1 MCATGSA
8 SSQGSPRVKR
18 SANANTNGI
27 GFEEDPGSFAF
38 SEASLATLFE
48 LNGFFLELL
57 AEAPCNPTGKSPAW
71 SAALRPQARQLT
83 AAARARIARCPICL
97 VDVGFHDEARWGSQ
111 SSERRLPEEVSGLPP
126 GRTIELTQMAVT
138 LAWTIARASPEAA
151 YIIFGMTPDS
161 VRLVSGLS
169 LNRIPWLA
177 ERNAPAI
184 RPVWADRPQ
193 IWQHLLSLSDPP
205 PTSRLPPLHVRAM
218 QRQLAALSLATS
230 ASPPIQQPHR

>member
-1 MCATGSA
+1 MRT
-8 SSQGSPRVKR
+8 PT
-18 SANANTNGI
+18 NTNGI

-38 SEASLATLFE
+38 SEASLTTLFE

-57 AEAPCNPTGKSPAW
+57 AEAARNPTAKSPAW
-71 SAALRPQARQLT
+71 SAALRPQASQLT
-83 AAARARIARCPICL
+83 AAARARIARCSVCL

-111 SSERRLPEEVSGLPP
+111 TSERRLPEEVSGLSP

-151 YIIFGMTPDS
+151 CIIFGMTPDS

-169 LNRIPWLA
+169 LHRIPWLA

-184 RPVWADRPQ
+184 RPAWADRPQ

-205 PTSRLPPLHVRAM
+205 PASRLPPLHVRAM

-230 ASPPIQQPHR
+230 ASPPIRQPHR